1 MIRELLK
8 QKTYVKMVAILTT
21 IGFLMVIILG
31 LLWAFNI
38 INTLI
43 PTWIGCGLVVLP
55 MCFLFVWGYFKDN
68 SDSEIKRGN

>member
-8 QKTYVKMVAILTT
+8 QKTYVKATAISVS
-21 IGFLMVIILG
+21 IGFLTVLIFG
-31 LLWAFNI
+31 FLWAANAI
-38 INTLI
+38 ATLI

>member
-1 MIRELLK
+1 M
-8 QKTYVKMVAILTT
+8 
-21 IGFLMVIILG
+21 GFLTVLIFG
-31 LLWAFNI
+31 FLWAANAI
-38 INTLI
+38 ATLI